1 MDNMLTLSVSLSP
14 FVGLFR
20 YYVGRIY
27 IKTGLVGIKARE
39 FYFSFLSP
47 KAGKIPLPFADISLF
62 SCTARMSVSCLSP
75 T

>member
-1 MDNMLTLSVSLSP
+1 MDNMLTLSVSLSS

-39 FYFSFLSP
+39 FYLSFLS
-47 KAGKIPLPFADISLF
+47 L
-62 SCTARMSVSCLSP
+62 
-75 T
+75 